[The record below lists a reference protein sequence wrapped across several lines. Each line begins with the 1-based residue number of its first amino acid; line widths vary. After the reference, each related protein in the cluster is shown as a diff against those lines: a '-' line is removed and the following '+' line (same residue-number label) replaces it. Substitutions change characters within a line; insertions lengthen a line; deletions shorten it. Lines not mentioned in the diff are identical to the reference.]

1 MKSILITNP
10 KGGCG
15 KTTIATNLAA
25 AFANWG
31 LKTALVDTDRQLS
44 SLQWLDTRP
53 QTAAPI
59 LGLDCSKRPKKL
71 PRGIARL
78 VIDSAA
84 GLPLREVRELVR
96 LADIVIIPLLPS
108 AFDIKATM
116 TFLEKFTD
124 LKPIRKR
131 KKPFSLMRNRCRVG
145 SRAVKRLDDV
155 MIDVDAVDVGW
166 LPERSLYN
174 EVAWQGLGI
183 FDLQT
188 HQSHE
193 IQGDW
198 IPIVRFIENDGVA
211 FETISGE
218 AAA

>member
-25 AFANWG
+25 AFANSG

-44 SLQWLDTRP
+44 SLRWLDTRP

-59 LGLDCSKRPKKL
+59 WGLDCSKRPKK
-71 PRGIARL
+71 PPQGIARL

-116 TFLEKFTD
+116 TL
-124 LKPIRKR
+124 
-131 KKPFSLMRNRCRVG
+131 
-145 SRAVKRLDDV
+145 
-155 MIDVDAVDVGW
+155 
-166 LPERSLYN
+166 
-174 EVAWQGLGI
+174 
-183 FDLQT
+183 
-188 HQSHE
+188 
-193 IQGDW
+193 
-198 IPIVRFIENDGVA
+198 
-211 FETISGE
+211 SGE
-218 AAA
+218 IHGPEANSKTEEAFRAGAESLSDGQPRGQAAR